1 MAGERTQ
8 APTQKRR
15 EDARKRGQVP
25 RSREVD
31 SALVILASYAVLSV
45 GGGAMWEGMRSLLI
59 ESFEQLDRQP
69 LTIELTANMGLGL
82 MGRAVLILAP
92 LMISVLA
99 LSLVG
104 GMAQTGGSM
113 FAMEAATPQ
122 YKRLNPMEGAKRLV
136 ASKQAY
142 MNLLKTLLKFL
153 VFGLAALLTFRAHWT
168 EMIALGVAFSLAE
181 SVALLTTIAIYVPA
195 TPIALWLLGSGLL
208 DAPAQAIPGGWADI
222 PAAAVRPAV
231 VLLKGVL
238 PSAALFALG
247 VGSLLSAFALFDR
260 LLPNLDPPSARFER
274 LSKRFSSPRAM
285 FLFGALVTSIT
296 MSVSLSVTI
305 LVPLTLKNILQR
317 RDVVPYVM
325 GANITTFLDTLFASL
340 LLESPHGAPV
350 VLAEMLSVAA
360 VSAVVLLTAWEPFCA
375 GVLGLA
381 HRVIGRR
388 TSLVAFMVV
397 LFVVPLG
404 LIL

>member
-104 GMAQTGGSM
+104 GMAQTGGPM

-122 YKRLNPMEGAKRLV
+122 FKRLNPMEGAKRLV

-181 SVALLTTIAIYVPA
+181 SVALLTTIAFDLVLKVTLALIVFAVVDFLFQRYDVGQQLRMTLQEVKDEARQSDGDPQVKAQLARARRSLLARAMQSVPQADVVIVNPTHFAVALRYDAATSRAPIVLAKGTQLMAQRIREIAEEHRIPIITNPLLCRAIYKAVRIGQEIPPDLYEA
-195 TPIALWLLGSGLL
+195 VAEILAFVYRLRMGSVRR
-208 DAPAQAIPGGWADI
+208 
-222 PAAAVRPAV
+222 AAA
-231 VLLKGVL
+231 
-238 PSAALFALG
+238 
-247 VGSLLSAFALFDR
+247 
-260 LLPNLDPPSARFER
+260 
-274 LSKRFSSPRAM
+274 
-285 FLFGALVTSIT
+285 
-296 MSVSLSVTI
+296 
-305 LVPLTLKNILQR
+305 
-317 RDVVPYVM
+317 
-325 GANITTFLDTLFASL
+325 
-340 LLESPHGAPV
+340 
-350 VLAEMLSVAA
+350 
-360 VSAVVLLTAWEPFCA
+360 
-375 GVLGLA
+375 
-381 HRVIGRR
+381 
-388 TSLVAFMVV
+388 
-397 LFVVPLG
+397 
-404 LIL
+404 